1 MKDTFEAIGV
11 EPPFE
16 IFAREYCIMID
27 DHPKL
32 KYLQEN
38 HFDAI
43 RDLNKI
49 ITSDVA
55 IRNRIEFNQICL
67 VETLATHVQSCF
79 ENSIMPPTFTAEDVL
94 GTSGRDE
101 NWHKAEMQKLA
112 DFVIQMLD
120 NTDDVVEYLADESVV
135 GEYKP
140 LDLMPLIE

>member
-1 MKDTFEAIGV
+1 
-11 EPPFE
+11 
-16 IFAREYCIMID
+16 MID
-27 DHPKL
+27 DHPTL

-38 HFDAI
+38 HFDAV

-55 IRNRIEFNQICL
+55 IRNGISINQICL

-79 ENSIMPPTFTAEDVL
+79 ENSIMPPIFTAEDVL

-120 NTDDVVEYLADESVV
+120 NTDDVVEYLADPSVI

-140 LDLMPLIE
+140 